1 MKYDVAVVGGG
12 PAGLSAAQAC
22 CEKPVVRL
30 VFSKKKTLS
39 LNMFELVELPGSLK

>member
-12 PAGLSAAQAC
+12 PAGLSAPQAA
-22 CEKPVVRL
+22 EKPVVRL